1 LAKKIRRL
9 KANTVKEEKEEYT
22 ASGGFQKLWI
32 WQKSFNLMK
41 EIHDICKKLPV
52 EEKYKIK
59 DQIERSSASVCDN
72 IAEGHGT
79 YYYSDKMKSLRVA
92 RKEAG
97 ETQNHILKMSVK
109 SYLDEKDAKN
119 MVDQYEE
126 VIRGINGYIN
136 YLRSK
141 KMHVKRQ

>member
-1 LAKKIRRL
+1 
-9 KANTVKEEKEEYT
+9 
-22 ASGGFQKLWI
+22 
-32 WQKSFNLMK
+32 MK
-41 EIHDICKKLPV
+41 EIYSICKELPS

-72 IAEGHGT
+72 IAEGYNS
-79 YYYSDKMKSLRVA
+79 YYYMDKIRSLRIA

-109 SYLDEKDAKN
+109 SYLDEKTGEN
-119 MVDQYEE
+119 MVERYEE
-126 VIRGINGYIN
+126 IIRGINGFIN

-141 KMHVKRQ
+141 KLHDKRQ

>member
-1 LAKKIRRL
+1 
-9 KANTVKEEKEEYT
+9 
-22 ASGGFQKLWI
+22 
-32 WQKSFNLMK
+32 MK

-72 IAEGHGT
+72 IAEGYGS
-79 YYYSDKMKSLRVA
+79 YYYLDKIKCLRVA

-109 SYLDEKDAKN
+109 SYVDEKDAKKA
-119 MVDQYEE
+119 VDEYEE